1 MKLFTSEQVAMGH
14 PDKVCDQ
21 ISDKLVSLY
30 VAGDPKSRV
39 AVETLFKDN
48 CITVAGEV
56 TSNAD
61 VDIEK
66 AIYSVLSDVG
76 IIDQAQWNITNLIGR
91 QSQDIAQG
99 VDVGGAGDQGIMW
112 GYACDETPECLPLA
126 YMLATQALLKL
137 KRLNHKDLGADAK
150 SQVTLAYMPDGTKL
164 IHTFLMSVQHKEQLE
179 QHDVKEIV
187 LPLMEQ
193 TARDYG
199 MNTDFRVL
207 VNPTGKFVIGG
218 SFGDCGVTGRK
229 IIADTYGGAGHHGGG
244 AFSGKDIS
252 KVDRSAAYMARYI
265 AKYLLKK
272 HSLHEC
278 NVQIAYAIGVDKPV
292 SVYVENDTDGA
303 MVREILEKF
312 DLSPKG
318 MIDFLDLTHADFY
331 HAAKYGHF
339 TNQNCT
345 WEQVEV

>member
-1 MKLFTSEQVAMGH
+1 MGH

-30 VAGDPKSRV
+30 VSGDPHSRV

-48 CITVAGEV
+48 YITVAGEV
-56 TSNAD
+56 TSNAE
-61 VDIEK
+61 VDINA
-66 AIYSVLSDVG
+66 AIYDVLRDVG
-76 IIDQAQWNITNLIGR
+76 IIDQAEWKITNLIGK

-99 VDVGGAGDQGIMW
+99 VDIGGAGDQGIMW

-126 YMLATQALLKL
+126 YMLATQVLLKL
-137 KRLNHKDLGADAK
+137 KRLNHEKLGADAK
-150 SQVTLAYMPDGTKL
+150 SQVTIEYLPDGSIR
-164 IHTFLMSVQHKEQLE
+164 IHTFLVSVQHSDELDQA
-179 QHDVKEIV
+179 DVRAIV

-193 TARDYG
+193 TARDYN

-272 HSLHEC
+272 YSLHEC
-278 NVQIAYAIGVDKPV
+278 SIQIAYAIGVDKPV
-292 SVYVENDTDGA
+292 SVFVENDPDGS
-303 MVREILEKF
+303 MVREILQKF

-318 MIDFLDLTHADFY
+318 IIDFLDLTHADFY

-345 WEQVEV
+345 WER